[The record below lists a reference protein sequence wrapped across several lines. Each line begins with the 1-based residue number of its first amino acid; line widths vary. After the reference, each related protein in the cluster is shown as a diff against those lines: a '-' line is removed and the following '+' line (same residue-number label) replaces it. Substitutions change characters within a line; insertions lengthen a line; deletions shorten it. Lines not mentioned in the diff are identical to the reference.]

1 MSKTDGKTFLKK
13 FLVGLLS
20 KFRGKSKISEY
31 EVIYDKQD
39 FSQPF
44 WANLTKKTICPILK
58 RKYTFW
64 GKLVRKINIFFYSMM
79 CDVRKN
85 ETGVKNDLK

>member
-39 FSQPF
+39 FS
-44 WANLTKKTICPILK
+44 
-58 RKYTFW
+58 
-64 GKLVRKINIFFYSMM
+64 
-79 CDVRKN
+79 
-85 ETGVKNDLK
+85 